1 MVSKTTQQVK
11 EKPGQIT
18 RDALSPLIKST
29 LKPYLK
35 AYTDAIT
42 KLTQEGCK
50 PRFIEVIHKGS
61 MNAVVKI
68 SLTYP
73 SIASGEHMLPA
84 EYALK
89 VERDVRDDAIT
100 PINSVRKYL
109 VKHKVIR
116 DSTQDTRGH
125 ERYELNTSEST
136 SYISHLNILSNLS
149 YNTFEHKHWSI
160 NPIFQ
165 TVHAPVWSYSQQ
177 YNKAVVELLLEFDK
191 KELYYFDWK
200 LINFVIDDGK
210 LFFIDYDFESIYAPM
225 SVYSTHRLTP
235 EPAMMP
241 VLNQTRNTPVKRLV
255 AKLLMYISAY
265 LSIICVRAS
274 YSLTDYYQSFTN
286 IHRCQEQIDNDNT
299 INGALK
305 LMTHGEFSSIPSL
318 VKSLTRAL
326 SRVKVFIKTMV

>member
-1 MVSKTTQQVK
+1 MVFETTQQPK
-11 EKPGQIT
+11 KQPKHAAQ
-18 RDALSPLIKST
+18 DALSPLIKST

-35 AYTDAIT
+35 AYTDAIA
-42 KLTQEGCK
+42 KLSQEGCK

-73 SIASGEHMLPA
+73 SITSGEHMLPA

-89 VERDVRDDAIT
+89 VEHDVRDDAMI

-116 DSTQDTRGH
+116 DSAQDNQNM
-125 ERYELNTSEST
+125 YDNEST
-136 SYISHLNILSNLS
+136 SHLNILSNLS
-149 YNTFEHKHWSI
+149 HDTSEHRHWNI
-160 NPIFQ
+160 NPIYQ
-165 TVHAPVWSYSQQ
+165 TVHAPVWSYHQQ
-177 YNKAVVELLLEFDK
+177 YVKTVVELLLEFDK

-200 LINFVIDDGK
+200 LINFVVDDGK
-210 LFFIDYDFESIYAPM
+210 LLFIDYDFESIYAPM

-235 EPAMMP
+235 DPAMMP
-241 VLNQTRNTPVKRLV
+241 VLEQARNTPVKRLV

-286 IHRCQEQIDNDNT
+286 VHKCQKQIDNDNT

-305 LMTHGEFSSIPSL
+305 LMTYGEFLSIPSL

-326 SRVKVFIKTMV
+326 SRVKAFIKSMV